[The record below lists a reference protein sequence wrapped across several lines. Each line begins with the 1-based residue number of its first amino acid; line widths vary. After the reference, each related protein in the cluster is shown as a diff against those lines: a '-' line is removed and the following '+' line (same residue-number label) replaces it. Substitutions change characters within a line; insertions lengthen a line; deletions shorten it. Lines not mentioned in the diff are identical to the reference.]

1 MVELFNPAGLRILED
16 RQGAA
21 AYGYVASR
29 VLYARVVGRLS
40 EALGTD
46 FVNELDSVTRQ
57 ESSLACFVDASAL
70 RQFDASAQSRLQALV
85 VAERRRFASI
95 VMLTWSASSG
105 LAWRQLAAE
114 LGEAV
119 ELLSEPLEF
128 ERALCNVVRFPD
140 RTAKDWGHVW
150 QLHAPR

>member
-21 AYGYVASR
+21 AYGYVAPR
-29 VLYARVVGRLS
+29 VLYARVVGCLS
-40 EALGTD
+40 EELGTS
-46 FVNELDSVTRQ
+46 FARELDSVTRPVA
-57 ESSLACFVDASAL
+57 SLACFVDASAL
-70 RQFDASAQSRLQALV
+70 REYDPVAQARLQALV
-85 VAERRRFASI
+85 AAERRRFSSI
-95 VMLTWSASSG
+95 VMLTWASGSG
-105 LAWRQLAAE
+105 LAWRELAAE

-128 ERALCNVVRFPD
+128 ERALCNVATFPD